1 MLYLVMIRVW
11 ELRRLYENWQIK
23 ILSLIFCNEITFKV
37 LEACIVMYVCLCVGI
52 IMAWTLYYD
61 RYLEDDLDFLIKQK
75 ILIECIVL
83 KWLFFESVHEI
94 SKGWNIHRNFKQFL
108 AKKFYMVIL
117 TNIFCIIL
125 KKFSTI
131 SRKKICKNV
140 LRKNIYVIANAYT
153 YIQHLQLVNLI
164 SGLKVCCLYF
174 AFMNSHY
181 IWDSVLISHLC
192 NSCWLFKL
200 LLAFFPSK
208 LMIKVPEA
216 KSNIVIL
223 YFFY

>member
-125 KKFSTI
+125 RKFSITTG
-131 SRKKICKNV
+131 KNMHKCVKEKYICYCKQMHT
-140 LRKNIYVIANAYT
+140 RIG
-153 YIQHLQLVNLI
+153 LQ
-164 SGLKVCCLYF
+164 C
-174 AFMNSHY
+174 
-181 IWDSVLISHLC
+181 
-192 NSCWLFKL
+192 
-200 LLAFFPSK
+200 
-208 LMIKVPEA
+208 
-216 KSNIVIL
+216 
-223 YFFY
+223 